1 MKRLTILL
9 AALGALMLVPVAAA
23 SAATN
28 THIAISGNG
37 GGEVYGATGAE
48 GGVPH
53 VECSYASPGPQT
65 GVCDTE
71 AQINP
76 TFGIPAI
83 QVYQKAAPGSAFA
96 GWTVEETV
104 AEGVFPVAG
113 CEPGSEFCSIF
124 IIEGEATIKA
134 VFNKAFTVEKSGGEG
149 TVVGANSGMECTPS
163 QSSCSKAY
171 EGPETLTASPAAGYA
186 FSKWK
191 GCTTAVGLKCEITAV
206 TSSTKVIAYFIPTK
220 TFTVEKAGSGY
231 GKVTS
236 TGISCDES
244 CSTAG
249 SAIQSGK
256 VVKVK
261 AIPAKGS
268 KAAVVESETGS
279 AIGNCPGGEAACE
292 FTIEADS
299 SVKVK
304 FEPKPTK
311 VVTLNLTGPGAFKG
325 KVTGKSLLVKGLVKS
340 SLSCGTGCT
349 TTKEA
354 FYEGDEVELTA
365 TASAGYSF
373 NGWTVEGGSAGNCTG
388 KTTPCKAPI
397 DAVKTVSAEFK

>member
-1 MKRLTILL
+1 MRRITILL

-23 SAATN
+23 SAAN
-28 THIAISGNG
+28 DSHIVISGNG
-37 GGEVYGATGAE
+37 AGEVVGFAGAE
-48 GGVPH
+48 GGAPH
-53 VECSYASPGPQT
+53 VECTYASPGPQA

-71 AQINP
+71 AQVSGP
-76 TFGIPAI
+76 FKGLSVKE
-83 QVYQKAAPGSAFA
+83 QAAPGSAFG
-96 GWTVEETV
+96 GWTVEG
-104 AEGVFPVAG
+104 AEAFPAG
-113 CEPGSEFCSIF
+113 CENPY
-124 IIEGEATIKA
+124 GENCGVLLFGGEMTIKA

-163 QSSCSKAY
+163 QSSCSKEY
-171 EGPETLTASPAAGYA
+171 TGPETLTASPAAGYA

-220 TFTVEKAGSGY
+220 TFTVTKAGSGY

-340 SLSCGTGCT
+340 GLSCGTGCT

-373 NGWTVEGGSAGNCTG
+373 NGWTVSGGSAGNCTG

>member
-9 AALGALMLVPVAAA
+9 AALGALLLVPVAGA
-23 SAATN
+23 SAAIN
-28 THIAISGNG
+28 THVVISG
-37 GGEVYGATGAE
+37 TGS
-48 GGVPH
+48 GTVVGVSPLDGTPP
-53 VECSYASPGPQT
+53 VNCAYTSPGPQT

-71 AQINP
+71 AKEFEESGLP
-76 TFGIPAI
+76 GEHA
-83 QVYQKAAPGSAFA
+83 KEEAAPGSAFA
-96 GWTVEETV
+96 GWTVEGE
-104 AEGVFPVAG
+104 AFAF
-113 CEPGSEFCSIF
+113 CEEEPLVEECGF
-124 IIEGEATIKA
+124 ISFEGEMTIKA
-134 VFNKAFTVEKSGGEG
+134 AFNKAFTVEKSGGEG
-149 TVVGANSGMECTPS
+149 TVVSSPAGINSENCGPS
-163 QSSCSKAY
+163 KTSCSA
-171 EGPETLTASPAAGYA
+171 ELTGSVTLTASPAAGYA

-191 GCTTAVGLKCEITAV
+191 GCTVATGLKCEV
-206 TSSTKVIAYFIPTK
+206 TGATSATKVIAYFVPTK
-220 TFTVEKAGSGY
+220 TLTVTKAGSGY

-244 CSTAG
+244 CSTAT
-249 SAIQSGK
+249 SAIQAGK

-268 KAAVVESETGS
+268 QAAVVESETGS
-279 AIGNCPGGEAACE
+279 AVGNCPGGEAACE
-292 FTIEADS
+292 FTIEANS

-340 SLSCGTGCT
+340 GLSCGTGCT

-373 NGWTVEGGSAGNCTG
+373 NGWTVSGGSAGNCTG

-397 DAVKTVSAEFK
+397 DATKTISAKFE

>member
-9 AALGALMLVPVAAA
+9 AALGALLLVPVAAA
-23 SAATN
+23 SAAN
-28 THIAISGNG
+28 NAHVVISG
-37 GGEVYGATGAE
+37 TGAGTVVGTGE
-48 GGVPH
+48 YPGSPPVN
-53 VECSYASPGPQT
+53 CTYASPGPAT

-71 AQINP
+71 AQVSGFGP
-76 TFGIPAI
+76 TLAVEEAPAS
-83 QVYQKAAPGSAFA
+83 GSAFA
-96 GWTVEETV
+96 GWTT
-104 AEGVFPVAG
+104 EGASFSFG
-113 CEPGSEFCSIF
+113 CEEPNSEFCTAFFES
-124 IIEGEATIKA
+124 EATIHA
-134 VFNKAFTVEKSGGEG
+134 TFNKAFTVEKSGGEG
-149 TVVGANSGMECTPS
+149 TVVGVNSGMNCFPS
-163 QSSCSKAY
+163 QSSCSKEY
-171 EGPETLTASPAAGYA
+171 TGPETLTASPAAGYA

-256 VVKVK
+256 LVKVK

-311 VVTLNLTGPGAFKG
+311 VVTLNLTGLGAFKG

-373 NGWTVEGGSAGNCTG
+373 NGWTVEGGSAGNCIGT
-388 KTTPCKAPI
+388 TTPCKAPI